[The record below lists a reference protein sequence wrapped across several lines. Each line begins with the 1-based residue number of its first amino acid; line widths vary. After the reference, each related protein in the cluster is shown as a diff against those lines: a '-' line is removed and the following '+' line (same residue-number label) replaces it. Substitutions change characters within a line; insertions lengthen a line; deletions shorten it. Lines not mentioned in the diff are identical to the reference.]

1 MTASP
6 RTIPEIRTR
15 LHEIAESL
23 DHDLVTL
30 PVAVELHALAEETK
44 RRRPV
49 RDAPP
54 RARKVTPEIKRQ
66 VRDLA
71 ARYPKMPIRE
81 IGLTLGIDG
90 GRVSEILAGKRGE
103 PEARP

>member
-1 MTASP
+1 MTGP
-6 RTIPEIRTR
+6 RTIPEIRAR
-15 LHEIAESL
+15 LHEIAN
-23 DHDLVTL
+23 DLGYDLLTRE
-30 PVAVELHALAEETK
+30 AAAELHALAEETK
-44 RRRPV
+44 RRAPV

-54 RARKVTPEIKRQ
+54 RARRITPEIKGR
-66 VRDLA
+66 VRALA

-103 PEARP
+103 AESPQ